1 MVRREQYR
9 KTHKVTPCPDQR
21 EISYLWHLLAIN
33 PLHAWIYNQHPS
45 CNRIQAQDPSCCS
58 ALPSAPWAAGRSRI
72 LMFYFIASKKELISF
87 QYPSRGHFGTDQVGP
102 PVFTHVWFDMKMSL
116 VWWERHL
123 FSYKTHLDR
132 GLCQSCIRI
141 MPSSLLDCACR
152 KSLSSSTQ
160 AGDRLTNPSLIAN
173 FSARQTKPALTY
185 LLLTGPHWWEIFLT
199 WWWPGNL
206 LCCSS
211 SRGLA

>member
-58 ALPSAPWAAGRSRI
+58 ALPSAPWAAGRRRI

-102 PVFTHVWFDMKMSL
+102 PVFTHVWFDMKMWKTFILLQNPFGSGSL
-116 VWWERHL
+116 SVLHQDHAL
-123 FSYKTHLDR
+123 QPV
-132 GLCQSCIRI
+132 GLCLQE
-141 MPSSLLDCACR
+141 
-152 KSLSSSTQ
+152 
-160 AGDRLTNPSLIAN
+160 
-173 FSARQTKPALTY
+173 KP
-185 LLLTGPHWWEIFLT
+185 LLLHPS
-199 WWWPGNL
+199 WWPLN
-206 LCCSS
+206 
-211 SRGLA
+211 